1 MVRNLLSNKGKE
13 DTDMEKKQY
22 IRPVVELIHHDY
34 LCTPDLDAGV
44 SAAEYWDAR
53 ETDFMAWK
61 TRARTTPW
69 AIAVTTSGT
78 ENSRCMGSAPPCGFP
93 TP

>member
-13 DTDMEKKQY
+13 NTDMKKKQY

-34 LCTPDLDAGV
+34 LCAPGIEATV

-53 ETDFMAWK
+53 ETEQFMEEDSNGK
-61 TRARTTPW
+61 
-69 AIAVTTSGT
+69 
-78 ENSRCMGSAPPCGFP
+78 GFGYRRYNLWED
-93 TP
+93 

>member
-1 MVRNLLSNKGKE
+1 
-13 DTDMEKKQY
+13 MEKKQY

-53 ETDFMAWK
+53 ETDFMEDESEDNAMGYRRYNLWDREQQVHGE
-61 TRARTTPW
+61 RA
-69 AIAVTTSGT
+69 AVWVPHAMT
-78 ENSRCMGSAPPCGFP
+78 A
-93 TP
+93 

>member
-13 DTDMEKKQY
+13 NTDMKKKQY

-34 LCTPDLDAGV
+34 LCTPDLEAGV

-53 ETDFMAWK
+53 ETEQFMEED
-61 TRARTTPW
+61 
-69 AIAVTTSGT
+69 TSGK
-78 ENSRCMGSAPPCGFP
+78 GFGYRRYNLWEE
-93 TP
+93 

>member
-13 DTDMEKKQY
+13 NTDMKKKQY

-34 LCTPDLDAGV
+34 LCTPDLEAGV

-53 ETDFMAWK
+53 ENEQFMEEDSNDK
-61 TRARTTPW
+61 
-69 AIAVTTSGT
+69 
-78 ENSRCMGSAPPCGFP
+78 GFGYRRYNLWDN
-93 TP
+93 